1 MDEHEVVEQTREVR
15 ELLAELRD
23 ECEIPSIAH
32 SAHQADV
39 YCHGILWELGAE
51 EATTPELSPSPGDEE
66 G

>member
-1 MDEHEVVEQTREVR
+1 MDEQEVVDKTNEVR

-23 ECEIPSIAH
+23 ECDIPSIAH

-51 EATTPELSPSPGDEE
+51 DATTPELSADPHGEE
-66 G
+66 